1 MQRNPDMPLSIE
13 PATET
18 VQRSSSLEAF
28 GEITSIQQAE
38 DEPGQSQEISEA
50 NLEQITEHVW
60 QFVRKELRVERERQR
75 GQA

>member
-1 MQRNPDMPLSIE
+1 MPLNVE
-13 PATET
+13 PSAE
-18 VQRSSSLEAF
+18 VAQRALVDEAS
-28 GEITSIQQAE
+28 GAITSIQSA
-38 DEPGQSQEISEA
+38 DDLAHSQESAPLSEA

>member
-1 MQRNPDMPLSIE
+1 MPLSIE

>member
-1 MQRNPDMPLSIE
+1 MPLSIE
-13 PATET
+13 PQPEAM
-18 VQRSSSLEAF
+18 QRASSSEATEAF
-28 GEITSIQQAE
+28 GAITSIEPAE
-38 DEPGQSQEISEA
+38 DEPAESQEISEA